1 MGCTFFW
8 HPRDGG
14 EIPEGRTIF
23 HRRTRCRPNGFH
35 VMNFPD
41 PTLPPILIV
50 DDCDDDAFL
59 LRHRLRDARIVNPI
73 VSFHTP
79 VDALNHLRFG
89 THSEPAPS
97 LLFVDVRMPGDSGF
111 ELIAR
116 IRDEPQWEQLRI
128 VVITSSSDSADMER
142 ALALR
147 ADGYLIKFP
156 PSEVLANFVA
166 EGPWFALPRRVTG
179 LQNALSA

>member
-1 MGCTFFW
+1 
-8 HPRDGG
+8 
-14 EIPEGRTIF
+14 
-23 HRRTRCRPNGFH
+23 
-35 VMNFPD
+35 MNFPD

-59 LRHRLRDARIVNPI
+59 LRHRLREGGIVNPI
-73 VSFHTP
+73 VSFNTP
-79 VDALNHLRFG
+79 TDALNHLRFG
-89 THSEPAPS
+89 THAEPAPA
-97 LLFVDVRMPGDSGF
+97 LMFVDVRMPGSCGF
-111 ELIAR
+111 DLIAR
-116 IRDEPQWEQLRI
+116 IRDEPQWERLRI

-156 PSEVLANFVA
+156 PSSILAAFVA
-166 EGPWFALPRRVTG
+166 EGPWFAVPRRTTG